1 MVTEWGARMKAK
13 EYLGNL
19 RALKTKLD
27 QKKAQLLELA
37 MTRGNIGSFD
47 YSKERVQASTDGNQ
61 VENDAI
67 KLLMLESSIKDDIID
82 FEFEKDKI
90 IREIHSMKNPE
101 HITLLF
107 KRYVEFK
114 RFEVIAIEMNFT
126 YQYTRELHGN
136 ALQDFETTYTNLQNN
151 VL

>member
-47 YSKERVQASTDGNQ
+47 YSNERVQSSGNGNQ

-67 KLLMLESSIKDDIID
+67 KLLMLESNIKDDIIE
-82 FEFEKDKI
+82 FELEKDKI
-90 IREIHSMKNPE
+90 IREIHGLNNPE
-101 HITLLF
+101 YINLLF

-114 RFEVIAIEMNFT
+114 RLEVIALEMDFS
-126 YQYTRELHGN
+126 YEYVRELHGK
-136 ALQDFETTYTNLQNN
+136 ALQNFESSYTNLQT
-151 VL
+151 

>member
-1 MVTEWGARMKAK
+1 MKAK

-19 RALKTKLD
+19 RALKIKLD
-27 QKKAQLLELA
+27 QKKAQLLELTMA
-37 MTRGNIGSFD
+37 RGNIGSFD

-67 KLLMLESSIKDDIID
+67 KLLMLESNIKDDII
-82 FEFEKDKI
+82 EFEQQKDKI
-90 IREIHSMKNPE
+90 IREIHRLKNPE

-114 RFEVIAIEMNFT
+114 RLEVIAVEMNFT
-126 YQYTRELHGN
+126 YQYARELHGI
-136 ALQDFETTYTNLQNN
+136 ALQDFETSYTNLQNN
-151 VL
+151 VI

>member
-1 MVTEWGARMKAK
+1 MKAK

-19 RALKTKLD
+19 RTLKAKLD
-27 QKKAQLLELA
+27 QKQAQLVELA

-47 YSKERVQASTDGNQ
+47 YSKERVQASGTGNQ

-67 KLLMLESSIKDDIID
+67 KLLMLESQIKDDIIE
-82 FEFEKDKI
+82 FEFEKDKM

-101 HITLLF
+101 HINLLF

-114 RFEVIAIEMNFT
+114 RLEEIAVEMNYT
-126 YQYTRELHGN
+126 YQYVRELHGY
-136 ALQDFETTYTNLQNN
+136 ALQEFETTYTNLQI
-151 VL
+151 

>member
-1 MVTEWGARMKAK
+1 MKAK

-19 RALKTKLD
+19 RVLKTKLD
-27 QKKAQLLELA
+27 QKQTQLLELA

-47 YSKERVQASTDGNQ
+47 YSKERVQTSGNGNQ

-67 KLLMLESSIKDDIID
+67 KLVMLESKIRADIIE

-90 IREIHSMKNPE
+90 IREIHSMKNHE

-114 RFEVIAIEMNFT
+114 RLEEIAVEMNYT
-126 YQYTRELHGN
+126 YQYVRELHGC
-136 ALQDFETTYTNLQNN
+136 ALQEFETTYTNLQKK
-151 VL
+151 VV

>member
-1 MVTEWGARMKAK
+1 MKAK
-13 EYLGNL
+13 EYLGS
-19 RALKTKLD
+19 LKELKIKID
-27 QKKAQLLELA
+27 QKKAQLAELA

-61 VENDAI
+61 VANEAI
-67 KLLMLESSIKDDIID
+67 ELVMLESNIKDDII
-82 FEFEKDKI
+82 EFELEKDRI

-136 ALQDFETTYTNLQNN
+136 ALQEFETTYTNLQNN
-151 VL
+151 VV